1 MTDVMIDLETFSTKC
16 NASILTIGAIKFNR
30 KGHLPPLKELDTFY
44 CRIDKESCKAIK
56 LHFDP
61 KVISWWEK
69 QDDDCKY
76 EVFTNEGR
84 IHIRNALKDFA
95 KWIGPNK
102 KIWGHGSV
110 FDCAILNN
118 AYYECG
124 LETPWD
130 FWNIRD
136 TRTIYDIGKVKLSD
150 IPNNRKHHAL
160 HDAYRQIIGVKIALD
175 NLEKN
180 I

>member
-1 MTDVMIDLETFSTKC
+1 MIDLETFSTKY

-30 KGHLPPLKELDTFY
+30 KGPILPLEELDTFY

-61 KVISWWEK
+61 KIISWWEK

-76 EVFTNEGR
+76 EVFTDEGR
-84 IHIRNALKDFA
+84 IPIRDALKDLA

-118 AYYECG
+118 AYTECK
-124 LETPWD
+124 LETPWK
-130 FWNIRD
+130 FWDIRD
-136 TRTIYDIGKVKLSD
+136 TRTIYDIGNVNF
-150 IPNNRKHHAL
+150 NNILYNNKHHAL
-160 HDAYRQIIGVKIALD
+160 HDAYRQIIALKIAFD
-175 NLEKN
+175 NLHKD